1 MADRLSEEMEEQIKH
16 EFHEIARFF
25 GVQELTSIQKRAI
38 TCCLRNEDVF
48 LSTKTGGGKSMTYLS
63 IPVVGRL
70 RNKNWLVIVV
80 SPLVSIM
87 KEQTEM
93 LRVLGV
99 NAAYIGERANQAP
112 KDIFG
117 GDMEVVFG
125 TPEALVDDEKWRSM
139 VQSSSHRIKV
149 IVVDEAHTVNTW

>member
-1 MADRLSEEMEEQIKH
+1 
-16 EFHEIARFF
+16 
-25 GVQELTSIQKRAI
+25 
-38 TCCLRNEDVF
+38 
-48 LSTKTGGGKSMTYLS
+48 MTYLS

-80 SPLVSIM
+80 SPLISIM

-117 GDMEVVFG
+117 GDTEVVFG
-125 TPEALVDDEKWRSM
+125 MPEALVDDEKWRSM
-139 VQSSSHRIKV
+139 VHRIKV
-149 IVVDEAHTVNTW
+149 IVVDEAHTVNTWRVQ